1 MRIDPD
7 DRIAG
12 YPILAIRTLLRKRVF
27 KPDAVEKVLE
37 VDGKEAGRVI
47 EALRKEGYVCALFG
61 DNPPPDTVQ
70 TTPKGS
76 QLASAH
82 TWPPISREEAERL
95 MNEFMTRIGRARD
108 KDRFLYEAQRVIVF
122 GSYVSDADELN
133 DIDLI
138 VKVRVKGK
146 FRDNYDATLRDRL
159 YAAQAIGLRLKR
171 DVDWRPYPRRG
182 LLGYLRGVSRYLS
195 FHRVKELEIIE
206 DSNRRMG
213 WSDPVPPHKVIY
225 EADD

>member
-12 YPILAIRTLLRKRVF
+12 YPVLAIRALLRKRVF
-27 KPDAVEKVLE
+27 KPAVVEKVLK

-70 TTPKGS
+70 TTPDGS
-76 QLASAH
+76 RLASAH
-82 TWPPISREEAERL
+82 TWPPISREEAKRL
-95 MNEFMTRIGRARD
+95 MDEFMTRIGRARD
-108 KDRFLYEAQRVIVF
+108 EDRFLYEAGQVIVF
-122 GSYVSDADELN
+122 GSYLSDADELN

-146 FRDNYDATLRDRL
+146 FKDTYEDVLRDRL
-159 YAAQAIGLRLKR
+159 DAAQAIGLRLKR
-171 DVDWRPYPRRG
+171 DVNWRPYPRRG
-182 LLGYLRGVSRYLS
+182 LLSYFRGVSRYLS
-195 FHRVKELEIIE
+195 FHREKELEIIE
-206 DSNRRMG
+206 DGLRRMG
-213 WSDPVPPHKVIY
+213 SPDPVPPHKVIY
-225 EADD
+225 AADD

>member
-12 YPILAIRTLLRKRVF
+12 YPVLAIRTLLRKRVF
-27 KPDAVEKVLE
+27 KPAVVEKVLK

-47 EALRKEGYVCALFG
+47 EALRKEGYVCAIFG

-76 QLASAH
+76 MLASAH
-82 TWPPISREEAERL
+82 ARPSISREEAERL
-95 MNEFMTRIGRARD
+95 MDEFMTRIGRARD
-108 KDRFLYEAQRVIVF
+108 DDRFLYEARQVIVF
-122 GSYVSDADELN
+122 GSYLSDADELN

-146 FRDNYDATLRDRL
+146 FKDTYEEVLRDRL
-159 YAAQAIGLRLKR
+159 DAAQAIGLPLKR

-195 FHRVKELEIIE
+195 FHRVNEMEIIAAS
-206 DSNRRMG
+206 DRRRG
-213 WSDPVPPHKVIY
+213 VLNPGTPHEVIY
-225 EADD
+225 QADD

>member
-12 YPILAIRTLLRKRVF
+12 YPILTIRTVLRKRVF

-37 VDGKEAGRVI
+37 VDGREAGRVI
-47 EALRKEGYVCALFG
+47 KALKKEGYICQLFG
-61 DNPPPDTVQ
+61 DDPPPDVWQ
-70 TTPKGS
+70 TTPEGS
-76 QLASAH
+76 MLASAH
-82 TWPPISREEAERL
+82 ARPPISREEAKGL
-95 MNEFMTRIGRARD
+95 MDEFMKRIGRARED
-108 KDRFLYEAQRVIVF
+108 DRFLYDAGQVIVF
-122 GSYVSDADELN
+122 GSYLTDVDELN

-146 FRDNYDATLRDRL
+146 FKDHYDDALRDRL
-159 YAAQAIGLRLKR
+159 EAAQAIGLRLKR
-171 DVDWRPYPRRG
+171 DVDYRPYPRRG
-182 LLGYLRGVSRYLS
+182 LLRFLRGVSRYLS
-195 FHRVKELEIIE
+195 FHREKELEIIE

-213 WSDPVPPHKVIY
+213 WSDPVPPSKVIY

>member
-12 YPILAIRTLLRKRVF
+12 YPVLAIRTILRKRVF
-27 KPDAVEKVLE
+27 KPAVVEKVLK

-70 TTPKGS
+70 TTPNGS

-82 TWPPISREEAERL
+82 TWPPISREEAKRL
-95 MNEFMTRIGRARD
+95 MDEFMTRIGRARD
-108 KDRFLYEAQRVIVF
+108 EDRFLYEAEQVTVF
-122 GSYVSDADELN
+122 GSYVRDVDELN

-146 FRDNYDATLRDRL
+146 FKDTYDDVLRDRL
-159 YAAQAIGLRLKR
+159 DAAQAIGLPLKR
-171 DVDWRPYPRRG
+171 DVNWRPYPRRG

-195 FHRVKELEIIE
+195 FHRLKELEILE
-206 DSNRRMG
+206 DSLRRMG